1 MGNRKYTYSKC
12 AERDL
17 IKIYHDTVKE
27 WGIAQADKYDTE
39 LENTVDLLANNPNLG
54 RNCNEIRGELKR
66 HEHGRHIIFY
76 RKRKADIFI
85 IRIIHGSMDV
95 KRHL

>member
-1 MGNRKYTYSKC
+1 MRGRKYTYSKR

-17 IKIYHDTVKE
+17 IKTYQGTVKE
-27 WGIAQADKYDTE
+27 WGIAQADKYDIE
-39 LENTVDLLANNPNLG
+39 LENTVNLLADNPGLG
-54 RNCNEIRGELKR
+54 RNCYEIREGLKR

-76 RKRKADIFI
+76 RKRKVDIFI
-85 IRIIHGSMDV
+85 IRIIHDSMDA

>member
-1 MGNRKYTYSKC
+1 MRNRKYTYSKR

-17 IKIYHDTVKE
+17 IKTYLDTVKE
-27 WGIAQADKYDTE
+27 WGIVQADKYDAE
-39 LENTVDLLANNPNLG
+39 LENTVDLLADNPDLG
-54 RNCNEIRGELKR
+54 RNCDEIRNGLKR

-76 RKRKADIFI
+76 RKRKTDIFI
-85 IRIIHGSMDV
+85 IRIIHDSMDV

>member
-1 MGNRKYTYSKC
+1 MRIRKYTYSKR

-17 IKIYHDTVKE
+17 IKTYQDTVKK
-27 WGIAQADKYDTE
+27 WGVVQADKYDTE
-39 LENTVDLLANNPNLG
+39 LENTIDLLADNPDLG
-54 RNCNEIRGELKR
+54 RNCYEIREGLKR

-85 IRIIHGSMDV
+85 IRIIHDSMDV
-95 KRHL
+95 MKHL